1 MQSNKQRITT
11 IVAVCVVLLGIVGVV
26 TAMVTRPANVPIV
39 MTEEDITTTQSA
51 GTTTQNYT
59 EPPSLITTATTV
71 FEEVLTTTQAAVS
84 TTLTTTKAPTK
95 APTTM
100 KPSTEVP
107 TLEDVQVGTT
117 ERVDMSTA
125 AGMPKDMTFAGLSN
139 LGYDVIGPKS
149 FLFNND
155 KDCWQSDYGYNELYD
170 KLAPAVD
177 MTIETCRV
185 KFTYDNLD
193 WMVQL
198 WKGQYISGSIGTV
211 GAEIGVYT
219 KPKGKLTLTN
229 HYDCAQPENWL
240 KMEMTLFWTEFKD
253 GRYLPQFTR
262 AYTDFWWCTGF
273 VDGQLTDKYD
283 SSELRILARITFKT
297 DEMTDLFE
305 EAFAKCGFQKVSAFD
320 PTAIDTYKRY
330 ENDIIFLW
338 QDVR

>member
-1 MQSNKQRITT
+1 MQSNKQKITT
-11 IVAVCVVLLGIVGVV
+11 IVAVVVVLLGIVGVV
-26 TAMVTRPANVPIV
+26 TAMVTRPASIPVV
-39 MTEEDITTTQSA
+39 MTEEDNTTTQFA

-59 EPPSLITTATTV
+59 EPTSLLTTATTV

-84 TTLTTTKAPTK
+84 TTVTTTK

-107 TLEDVQVGTT
+107 TLEDVQVATT
-117 ERVDMSTA
+117 ERIDTNVV
-125 AGMPKDMTFAGLSN
+125 AGVPKDMTFAGLSN
-139 LGYDVIGPKS
+139 LGYDIIGPKS

-170 KLAPAVD
+170 KLAPVVD

-185 KFTYDNLD
+185 KFTYEDLD

-219 KPKGKLTLTN
+219 KPKGKVTLTN

-240 KMEMTLFWTEFKD
+240 KMEMTLLWTEFKD
-253 GRYLPQFTR
+253 GRYIPQFTR

-283 SSELRILARITFKT
+283 SSELQILARITFKN

-305 EAFAKCGFQKVSAFD
+305 EAFAKCGFKKVSAFD
-320 PTAIDTYKRY
+320 PTVIDTYKRY

-338 QDVR
+338 RDVR